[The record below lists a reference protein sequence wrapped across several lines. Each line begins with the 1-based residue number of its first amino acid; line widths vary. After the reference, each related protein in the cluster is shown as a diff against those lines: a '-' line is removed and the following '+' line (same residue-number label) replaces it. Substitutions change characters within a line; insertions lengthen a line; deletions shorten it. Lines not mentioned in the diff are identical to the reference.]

1 MIAVINDAW
10 RRFYP
15 VAGHEF
21 AVEVVAPLDE
31 ETAGSFDVFFLAAGG
46 IHLEVN
52 LLSARPA

>member
-1 MIAVINDAW
+1 MPGGD
-10 RRFYP
+10 FYP

-52 LLSARPA
+52 LLERTASLNCFCS